1 MTEKTTNPQKSINRR
16 EMLKKGALAAGGAI
30 TAAAFLDGKWLKPIV
45 KTGVLPVHAQAS
57 MCAEYDF
64 TPVFTYQLNGN
75 IAFVGT
81 GIVFELGVNVV
92 PVPPNGP
99 ITYKILQT
107 VGVTLTPT
115 GVNLTSNL
123 VNGHAKFDGSYSV
136 IDPLPGGYITV
147 EWTLGGC
154 CYTQNYSYNPPNNID
169 GANLEF

>member
-64 TPVFTYQLNGN
+64 TPQFNNVDHEFS
-75 IAFVGT
+75 
-81 GIVFELGVNVV
+81 LGVDVV

-99 ITYKILQT
+99 ISYEITGTNI
-107 VGVTLTPT
+107 TLTP
-115 GVNLTSNL
+115 NL
-123 VNGHAKFDGSYSV
+123 VDPKSGNLSGGHADFPGSYIWSFTGPNPS
-136 IDPLPGGYITV
+136 ITIKWGY
-147 EWTLGGC
+147 GGC
-154 CYTQNYSYNPPNNID
+154 YYTQTYDVTDLHEQI
-169 GANLEF
+169 

>member
-1 MTEKTTNPQKSINRR
+1 MTDKTSNSQKPIKRR

-75 IAFVGT
+75 IAFVDP
-81 GIVFELGVNVV
+81 GIAFELGVNVV

-99 ITYKILQT
+99 ISYEIMDVSNITLVPG
-107 VGVTLTPT
+107 VGASGSGTLSGGTATFP
-115 GVNLTSNL
+115 
-123 VNGHAKFDGSYSV
+123 GSFTFSG
-136 IDPLPGGYITV
+136 PGLNPSITIK
-147 EWTLGGC
+147 WTCAGC
-154 CYTQNYSYNPPNNID
+154 EYTQIYDLLSIIEIPLD
-169 GANLEF
+169 GEG